1 MPLNVPDWMEKHRVQ
16 LAQYNY
22 ERGDKQN
29 GAFHIKDLG
38 LFVIISAGAGWEH
51 VSVSRKSRMPT
62 YTDMTWVAKSFW
74 DPEDTL
80 MQLSVPSKEH
90 INLSNFCL
98 HWWRPI
104 DEEIPRPPNW
114 MVG

>member
-1 MPLNVPDWMEKHRVQ
+1 MLRAPEFVEKYRV
-16 LAQYNY
+16 LLPQYNY
-22 ERGDKQN
+22 EAGDKQN
-29 GAFHIKDLG
+29 GCFAFKDRG
-38 LFVIISAGAGWEH
+38 LFCIISAGGGWEH

-62 YTDMTWVAKSFW
+62 YDDMDWVAKTFW
-74 DPEDTL
+74 EDTDTL
-80 MQLSVPSKEH
+80 MQLRVPITEH

-104 DEEIPRPPNW
+104 EDWIPRPPNW